1 MSRRTLIAL
10 GLLYTVGVPGCSSER
25 PAPAMTEVSG
35 RVTINGRPAER
46 VIMNLTPVTPGAGRE
61 DECVVERGEFR
72 KQLIPARYKVSFT
85 AVTGGPDVPARYRAP
100 ETSLLVLDGT
110 KSEPVNF
117 DLN

>member
-1 MSRRTLIAL
+1 LIA
-10 GLLYTVGVPGCSSER
+10 VGVLGCSNVR
-25 PAPAMTEVSG
+25 PAPAMTEVTG

-46 VIMNLTPVTPGAGRE
+46 VIMNLTPMTPGAGRE

-72 KQLIPARYKVSFT
+72 VKVIAARYKVSFT
-85 AVTGGPDVPARYRAP
+85 AVPGGPAVPHRYRAP
-100 ETSLLVLDGT
+100 ETAQLVLDGT